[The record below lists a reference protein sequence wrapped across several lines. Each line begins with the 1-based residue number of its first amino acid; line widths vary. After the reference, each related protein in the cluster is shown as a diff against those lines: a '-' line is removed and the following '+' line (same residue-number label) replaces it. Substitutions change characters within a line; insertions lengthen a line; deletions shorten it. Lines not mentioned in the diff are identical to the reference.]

1 MYKKEKELK
10 KIFKEDINS
19 GNKKSKAELNIL
31 EDQKQ
36 NDAVGAFENN
46 LSNEEFVFDKYS
58 LKPYEQLAVFHANF
72 KKRIKNLKKP
82 NKIKVLK

>member
-10 KIFKEDINS
+10 KVFKEDINAD
-19 GNKKSKAELNIL
+19 NKKSKAELNIL
-31 EDQKQ
+31 EDQKLG
-36 NDAVGAFENN
+36 NVADGFEND